1 MSREVVNIDGEPVTV
16 REDTAKA
23 FHGVNWALISI
34 AAFVLIAAALFVFFF
49 FGSIVRDGS
58 IEQPASSQDPGRR

>member
-1 MSREVVNIDGEPVTV
+1 MSRDVINIDGEPVLV

-23 FHGVNWALISI
+23 VHGVNWAMISI
-34 AAFVLIAAALFVFFF
+34 GAFVLIAAALFVFFF

-58 IEQPASSQDPGRR
+58 VESPAQQDSNPR